1 MDLNVW
7 KNCHSPLRPGR
18 WKYNEYEEGSCSVSQ
33 KENQNEWIDYLFSK
47 SENHSSCLFCF
58 LDQNNTSPSSRGLH
72 INILHLIY
80 KHLLLNIELW
90 SLKEWVCPMNNNK
103 NVYGYDYW
111 SYTYLY
117 IKLKLGRSF
126 STSQTG
132 MQNLYLLNLTHMQ
145 VRNCYQHSW

>member
-7 KNCHSPLRPGR
+7 KNCHSPLRLGR
-18 WKYNEYEEGSCSVSQ
+18 WEYNEYDEGSCSVSQ
-33 KENQNEWIDYLFSK
+33 KENQNEWIDYLFGK

-58 LDQNNTSPSSRGLH
+58 LDQNRTSTSSRGLY

-103 NVYGYDYW
+103 IVYGYDYW
-111 SYTYLY
+111 SYAHLY
-117 IKLKLGRSF
+117 IKMKLGRSF